1 MQIVMTASQPF
12 SFIHCADLHLDSPFE
27 GLHALEPQIAA
38 TLRDATF
45 KAFDQVIDL
54 AIDTQVD
61 FVIIA
66 GDVYDGADRSLRAQL
81 RFREALRRA
90 VAAGI
95 ECFVAHGNHDPLSG
109 WEASLKMPEGVHRFG
124 GQQVEHLIVKRGSE
138 PLAEIYGISYPV
150 REVRHNLASQFQRQP
165 GQSFHIGVLHCNV
178 GGDPTHD
185 NYAPCTLTDLID
197 SGMDYWALGHIHNPK
212 VIRDREPCVIYPGN
226 TQGRNVREA
235 GPRGCYLVRVDENR
249 RLQTKFVATDVVRWS
264 TQEVNIADLRD
275 IDELLEVLAEIVE
288 ETRKTADG
296 RAAIL
301 RLALI
306 GRGEL
311 HRQLRHLDPD
321 RDLALPLRE
330 GELNRDDFVW
340 VESVQNRT
348 RPPVDIARKRQVQ
361 DFIGDFLRAAEAL
374 RQDQQ
379 PTARLHKL
387 FAARSEHTLIARHL
401 KQLAQNDWSVL
412 LDDAETLGLDLLLG
426 DQE

>member
-1 MQIVMTASQPF
+1 MTACQPF

-38 TLRDATF
+38 ILRDATF
-45 KAFDQVIDL
+45 KAFGQVIDL
-54 AIDTQVD
+54 AINAKVD

-81 RFREALRRA
+81 RFRDALRRA
-90 VAAGI
+90 VEAGI
-95 ECFVAHGNHDPLSG
+95 ECLVAHGNHDPLSG
-109 WEASLKMPEGVHRFG
+109 WEAALTLPPGVHRFG

-150 REVRHNLASQFQRQP
+150 REVRDNLASQFQRQP

-178 GGDPTHD
+178 GGDPHHD
-185 NYAPCTLTDLID
+185 NYAPCTLTDLIN
-197 SGMDYWALGHIHNPK
+197 SGMDYWALGHIHNQK
-212 VIRDREPCVIYPGN
+212 VLRDREPCIIYPGN

-249 RLQTKFVATDVVRWS
+249 HLQTEFVATDVVRWY
-264 TQEVNIADLRD
+264 TQEVNIADLNS
-275 IDELLEVLAEIVE
+275 IDDLLEVLTEILE
-288 ETRKTADG
+288 ETRKAADG

-301 RLALI
+301 RLTLV

-321 RDLALPLRE
+321 RDLGSRLRE

-348 RPPVDIARKRQVQ
+348 RPPVDIERKRQVQ

-374 RQDQQ
+374 RQDQH
-379 PTARLHKL
+379 PAALLHKL
-387 FAARSEHTLIARHL
+387 LAARPEHTLIAKYL
-401 KQLAQNDWSVL
+401 NKLTQEDWLAML
-412 LDDAETLGLDLLLG
+412 GDAETLGLDLLLE